1 MEITNQIDFDP
12 ARSTNRNF
20 EPIKREG
27 FEYSILLKPIDKVTT
42 NFNYAFTKAVFD
54 EGANKGNDVP
64 LVSKHTAN
72 LLINYNLFRNMNLSG
87 TWNYVGDKVFDN
99 DQDNT
104 FFAKIPSHSTIDV
117 KLGYERGNFNM
128 DFSVNNLL
136 NKEYFETGTANSL
149 LFDAAHTRFNA
160 SPMPER
166 NFSFTIRYK
175 FD

>member
-1 MEITNQIDFDP
+1 
-12 ARSTNRNF
+12 
-20 EPIKREG
+20 
-27 FEYSILLKPIDKVTT
+27 
-42 NFNYAFTKAVFD
+42 
-54 EGANKGNDVP
+54 
-64 LVSKHTAN
+64 
-72 LLINYNLFRNMNLSG
+72 MNLSA

-104 FFAKIPSHSTIDV
+104 FFAKIPSRSSIDM
-117 KLGYERGNFNM
+117 KLGYERGNFDV

-166 NFSFTIRYK
+166 NFSFTIRHK
-175 FD
+175 FN